1 MAFSMPWKA
10 SLFEA
15 SRVSEGKQMLRV
27 LLTLPYGIHLLHR
40 EVVEAPIGLVDS
52 NAEWPAMTPVVLFGK
67 LRNRYALFVL
77 LDSIPQ
83 AMLTS
88 VETQV

>member
-1 MAFSMPWKA
+1 MPWKA
-10 SLFEA
+10 YSLETN
-15 SRVSEGKQMLRV
+15 RVSEGKQMLRV
-27 LLTLPYGIHLLHR
+27 LLTLPYGIHLLYR

-67 LRNRYALFVL
+67 LCNRYALFVL
-77 LDSIPQ
+77 LDRIPQ
-83 AMLTS
+83 AVLIS

>member
-1 MAFSMPWKA
+1 MSAREK
-10 SLFEA
+10 
-15 SRVSEGKQMLRV
+15 MLRV

-77 LDSIPQ
+77 LNRIPQ
-83 AMLTS
+83 AMLIS

>member
-1 MAFSMPWKA
+1 
-10 SLFEA
+10 
-15 SRVSEGKQMLRV
+15 MLRV

-52 NAEWPAMTPVVLFGK
+52 NAEWPAMTPGV
-67 LRNRYALFVL
+67 RNRYALFVL
-77 LDSIPQ
+77 LNRIPQ
-83 AMLTS
+83 AMLIS